1 MVMIVPYHTVGEE
14 VLIRH
19 CVSGSVCHGDAGIV
33 IECSHCFMQGGRCNV
48 GQDHGFSTLKQVSW
62 IIISIIPLYCTA
74 LPKSSHIHAHRVYVR
89 ELILL
94 ILACICIR
102 HEKLKRKNIYFI
114 LASKI
119 KNSSG
124 FALLMIIRN

>member
-1 MVMIVPYHTVGEE
+1 MIVPYHTVGEE

-62 IIISIIPLYCTA
+62 IISIIPLYCTA
-74 LPKSSHIHAHRVYVR
+74 LSKSSHIHAHRVYVR

-94 ILACICIR
+94 ILAYICIR
-102 HEKLKRKNIYFI
+102 HEKLKRKKYLFYF
-114 LASKI
+114 SF
-119 KNSSG
+119 KNQK
-124 FALLMIIRN
+124 FIWIRVINDY